1 VLLNFL
7 SCHITASLWLL
18 LLFLAGNSAG
28 ESVEDIA
35 MRWYILGFA
44 IHSSGLLI
52 GWGLRRF
59 EAFLLG
65 GAA

>member
-1 VLLNFL
+1 
-7 SCHITASLWLL
+7 LWLL

-35 MRWYILGFA
+35 MRWYLLGFA